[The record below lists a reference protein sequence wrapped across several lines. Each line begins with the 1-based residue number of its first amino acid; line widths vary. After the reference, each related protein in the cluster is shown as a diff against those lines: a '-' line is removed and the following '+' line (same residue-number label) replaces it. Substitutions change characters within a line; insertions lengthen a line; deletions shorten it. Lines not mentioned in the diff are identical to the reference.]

1 LGAKTSREQDFR
13 ACPRVKSYE
22 DDSISLRSSLPIG
35 RRVDLLVAEELQKIT
50 NYYFPYFAE
59 AISTLR
65 TAEDSRWT
73 N

>member
-1 LGAKTSREQDFR
+1 MLRRLPQDPGSLIEVCTEVCISIFRRARPGFHLG
-13 ACPRVKSYE
+13 
-22 DDSISLRSSLPIG
+22 
-35 RRVDLLVAEELQKIT
+35 AEELQKIT

-59 AISTLR
+59 AICTLR